1 MAKIILT
8 ESQYQRLL
16 LEMHADMEKI
26 NAEAEKAD
34 KTPTEKQ
41 KEAGNYAMGHVT
53 VRGFKITIENA
64 KGSKR

>member
-16 LEMHADMEKI
+16 LEMHADMQKI

-34 KTPTEKQ
+34 KNPTEKQ
-41 KEAGNYAMGHVT
+41 KEAGNIFFPHL
-53 VRGFKITIENA
+53 
-64 KGSKR
+64 S